1 MNEELDS
8 QLSAMFD
15 GELPAAECELL
26 ARRLSRD
33 EQLKAR
39 WGRYA
44 VMGAAIRAEKGVRL
58 NADLARHVSSAIAKE
73 PSLLVTGAPQRPARV
88 ASAWVRPVAGLG
100 LAAGVA
106 ALSILWMRAQSPDG
120 ADPASLVAD
129 SAVAVP
135 QPAVRRIP
143 ETAASSSRVRQTRS
157 QSNGSL
163 GNAALA
169 GDATL
174 AANAGD
180 SVSYVVPKP
189 KSQRTVNIAG
199 TTLASYVVAHSEFSS
214 PVTRRNLLSTL
225 MTGESGTGT
234 TSAESDGT
242 SEDVKGDGQNPQ

>member
-58 NADLARHVSSAIAKE
+58 NADLARHVSAAIAKE
-73 PSLLVTGAPQRPARV
+73 PALLATAAAQRPVRV
-88 ASAWVRPVAGLG
+88 ASGWVRPVAGLG

-106 ALSILWMRAQSPDG
+106 ALSILWMRSQSPDQ
-120 ADPASLVAD
+120 ASPGTLVA
-129 SAVAVP
+129 SNGVAAA
-135 QPAVRRIP
+135 QPVSRRIP
-143 ETAASSSRVRQTRS
+143 ETAAESAPVRQKRS
-157 QSNGSL
+157 RSGGSL
-163 GNAALA
+163 ANVA
-169 GDATL
+169 L

-180 SVSYVVPKP
+180 SISYVVPKP
-189 KSQRTVNIAG
+189 KSQRTTNIAG

-214 PVTRRNLLSTL
+214 PVTRRNLLSAL

-234 TSAESDGT
+234 TSAESDET
-242 SEDVKGDGQNPQ
+242 SEDVKDDGQNSQ

>member
-1 MNEELDS
+1 MKEELDS

-33 EQLKAR
+33 DQLKAR

-58 NADLARHVSSAIAKE
+58 NADLARRVSSAIAKE
-73 PSLLVTGAPQRPARV
+73 PNLLTGTAAQRPVRA
-88 ASAWVRPVAGLG
+88 AAAWVRPVAGLG
-100 LAAGVA
+100 VAAGVA
-106 ALSILWMRAQSPDG
+106 ALSILWMRSQS
-120 ADPASLVAD
+120 ADQAALVAD
-129 SAVAVP
+129 TAVAVA
-135 QPAVRRIP
+135 QPASRHIP
-143 ETAASSSRVRQTRS
+143 ETAAASTRVHQIRS
-157 QSNGSL
+157 QSGSS
-163 GNAALA
+163 LA
-169 GDATL
+169 NATL

-180 SVSYVVPKP
+180 AVSYVVPKP
-189 KSQRTVNIAG
+189 KSQRTMNIAG

-234 TSAESDGT
+234 TSAESDET
-242 SEDVKGDGQNPQ
+242 SEDVKDDGQNPQ